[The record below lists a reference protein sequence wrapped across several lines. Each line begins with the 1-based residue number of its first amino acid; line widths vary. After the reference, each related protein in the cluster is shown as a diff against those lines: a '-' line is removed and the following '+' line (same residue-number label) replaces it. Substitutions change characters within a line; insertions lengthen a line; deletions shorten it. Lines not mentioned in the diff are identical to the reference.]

1 VTDDII
7 SATNLSKTYKV
18 YLNKKGIIGNIKNI
32 FIRREKI
39 NIAAVDNIS
48 FIIKSNSV
56 TGLLGPNGAGKTT
69 IIKMLT
75 GILSPTDGTIK
86 SMGLN
91 PFSDRKKYVKNIGV
105 CLGQKPQLWWDL
117 PVIESYKMLSKIYSL
132 EEDSFNKYL
141 NYLIKKWNLE
151 DLLFKPVRKLSLGQL
166 SRCNLIASIL
176 HKPKLL
182 FLDEPTL
189 GLDIYYKNIFLEM
202 IKEIKKDLN
211 TTIILT
217 SHNLYEIEELCN
229 NIILIDKGKII
240 FSDTLQTLKNMYEK
254 ENEII
259 LILSKPANDFD
270 GNQLKEKYNLFNI
283 EKLDNNSKIKISFD
297 KKKINLE
304 NLISDLL
311 VLFKNNIKDI
321 VFSNSSLEKIIQ
333 NILIK
338 DHSNNI
344 DR

>member
-1 VTDDII
+1 
-7 SATNLSKTYKV
+7 
-18 YLNKKGIIGNIKNI
+18 
-32 FIRREKI
+32 
-39 NIAAVDNIS
+39 
-48 FIIKSNSV
+48 
-56 TGLLGPNGAGKTT
+56 LL
-69 IIKMLT
+69 
-75 GILSPTDGTIK
+75 
-86 SMGLN
+86 
-91 PFSDRKKYVKNIGV
+91 
-105 CLGQKPQLWWDL
+105 
-117 PVIESYKMLSKIYSL
+117 
-132 EEDSFNKYL
+132 
-141 NYLIKKWNLE
+141 
-151 DLLFKPVRKLSLGQL
+151 
-166 SRCNLIASIL
+166 IL

>member
-1 VTDDII
+1 
-7 SATNLSKTYKV
+7 
-18 YLNKKGIIGNIKNI
+18 
-32 FIRREKI
+32 
-39 NIAAVDNIS
+39 
-48 FIIKSNSV
+48 
-56 TGLLGPNGAGKTT
+56 
-69 IIKMLT
+69 
-75 GILSPTDGTIK
+75 
-86 SMGLN
+86 
-91 PFSDRKKYVKNIGV
+91 
-105 CLGQKPQLWWDL
+105 
-117 PVIESYKMLSKIYSL
+117 
-132 EEDSFNKYL
+132 
-141 NYLIKKWNLE
+141 
-151 DLLFKPVRKLSLGQL
+151 
-166 SRCNLIASIL
+166 
-176 HKPKLL
+176 
-182 FLDEPTL
+182 
-189 GLDIYYKNIFLEM
+189 
-202 IKEIKKDLN
+202 
-211 TTIILT
+211 
-217 SHNLYEIEELCN
+217 
-229 NIILIDKGKII
+229 
-240 FSDTLQTLKNMYEK
+240 MYEK

>member
-1 VTDDII
+1 MTEDII
-7 SATNLSKTYKV
+7 SVANLSKTYKV
-18 YLNKKGIIGNIKNI
+18 YHNKNGIIKSI
-32 FIRREKI
+32 FIHREKI
-39 NIAAVDNIS
+39 NISAVDNIS
-48 FIIKSNSV
+48 FNIKSNSV

-75 GILSPTDGTIK
+75 GILAPTNGTIT

-91 PFSDRKKYVKNIGV
+91 PFSDRKKYVKDIGV

-132 EEDSFNKYL
+132 EEGCFNKHL
-141 NYLIKKWNLE
+141 NYLIGKWNLE

-211 TTIILT
+211 TTIIMT

-229 NIILIDKGKII
+229 SIILIDKGKII
-240 FSDTLQTLKNMYEK
+240 FSETIQTLKDTYEK
-254 ENEII
+254 ENELT
-259 LILSKPANDFD
+259 LILSKPVSDFD
-270 GNQLKEKYNLFNI
+270 ENQLKEKYNLLNI
-283 EKLDNNSKIKISFD
+283 ERVDNNSKIKISFN
-297 KKKINLE
+297 KNNICVE
-304 NLISDLL
+304 TLISSLL

-321 VFSNSSLEKIIQ
+321 TFSSSSLEKIIQ
-333 NILIK
+333 NILSEN
-338 DHSNNI
+338 HFNST